1 MQAIGANMSDY
12 QFGKDLKIG
21 HSQNRL
27 RRLRLNSSIRD
38 LVQEHS
44 LHKNDL
50 IYPIFISE
58 NGTSRYEISS
68 LPGISRIPLQEI
80 IDEMKEIDLLGI
92 KGVML
97 FPVIDKNKKDLFG
110 KESYNP
116 NGLIQNAIRKIKEH
130 FPHIILFADI
140 ALDPFT
146 THGHD
151 GIVDQN
157 NYVLN
162 DETVEV
168 LCKQS
173 LSYAAAGV
181 DFVCPSDMM
190 DGRIAAI
197 REALDKEG
205 FINTS
210 ILAYS
215 AKYASAFY
223 GPFREAVASGARGL
237 DKKTYQLN
245 PTNSTEALKEAKL
258 DIAEGADII
267 MVKPGLP
274 YLDILTKIK
283 QTVDVPIAVYQ
294 VSGEYSLLKL
304 AAINNL
310 IDEKAAVYETLIAM
324 KRAGA
329 NLIVTYYAK
338 WVCENIIHT

>member
-1 MQAIGANMSDY
+1 MSSY
-12 QFGKDLKIG
+12 QSIKDLQIG
-21 HSQNRL
+21 HTQIRP
-27 RRLRLNSSIRD
+27 RRLRLNQQIRD
-38 LVQEHS
+38 LVEENT
-44 LHKNDL
+44 LTNKDL
-50 IYPIFISE
+50 IYPIFVSE
-58 NGTSRYEISS
+58 PGTTKFEIQS
-68 LPGISRIPLQEI
+68 LPGISRIPYQDILSEI
-80 IDEMKEIDLLGI
+80 EEINQLGI
-92 KGVML
+92 KGIML
-97 FPVIDKNKKDLFG
+97 FPVIDKNKKDLEG
-110 KESYNP
+110 KESYNS
-116 NGLIQNAIRKIKEH
+116 NGLMQNTIRKIKEQ
-130 FPHIILFADI
+130 FPNLVIFADI

-151 GIVDQN
+151 GIIDQN

-168 LCKQS
+168 LCKQA

-197 REALDKEG
+197 RHALDKEG

-245 PTNSTEALKEAKL
+245 PANCLEAIKEAKL
-258 DIAEGADII
+258 DIEEGADII

-283 QTVDVPIAVYQ
+283 QQVDVPVAIYQ

-304 AAINNL
+304 AASHNL
-310 IDEKAAVYETLIAM
+310 IDEKSAVYETMLAM

-338 WVCENIIHT
+338 WICQNIL